1 MCLPTSSV
9 KFPRAMMAY
18 KLAPPLS
25 TKFSN
30 FSKFE
35 NDLDLDLSLTRSNVY
50 RANPATLLLTLQTL
64 IDRGIYRG
72 IYKSEKMFF
81 LENFLLRNL
90 NTKTL
95 SLYI

>member
-35 NDLDLDLSLTRSNVY
+35 NDLDLD
-50 RANPATLLLTLQTL
+50 
-64 IDRGIYRG
+64 
-72 IYKSEKMFF
+72 
-81 LENFLLRNL
+81 
-90 NTKTL
+90 
-95 SLYI
+95 